1 MYGSGRIRISY
12 RSGGKQFLGQVLGG
26 ENRSLCIVIPSAAEG
41 SFLHCGNQ
49 RVCAEGKRCLGAVSH
64 ATISVLP

>member
-1 MYGSGRIRISY
+1 MEVGEFAFPIDPVENSFWGR
-12 RSGGKQFLGQVLGG
+12 FWGG

-49 RVCAEGKRCLGAVSH
+49 RVCAEGKRCLGADSH